1 MRNRE
6 RGLRLKRPL
15 LLKCFLRYVGSVS
28 LLALVAVAM
37 PHSWMDATHRWL
49 GLGEM
54 PSGPI
59 VGYLTRTLSAFY
71 ALLGGL
77 LWVLSF
83 DLKRH
88 LPVLRYVAWAMI
100 GFGGIALIVDWQVGL
115 PWHWTVFEGPMVI
128 AFGKVILWL
137 ARSVSEEGR

>member
-1 MRNRE
+1 MR
-6 RGLRLKRPL
+6 RPFI
-15 LLKCFLRYVGSVS
+15 LKCFLRYLGTVC
-28 LLALVAVAM
+28 LLALVAVVM

-71 ALLGGL
+71 ALFGGL

-83 DLKRH
+83 DLRRS
-88 LPVLRYVAWAMI
+88 LPVLRYVSWAMI
-100 GFGGIALIVDWQVGL
+100 GFGAIALIVDWQVGL
-115 PWHWTVFEGPMVI
+115 PWHWTIFEGPFVI
-128 AFGKVILWL
+128 GFGVVILWL
-137 ARSVSEEGR
+137 ARSVSDANR